1 MQTDSLTAT
10 AGSAPTRDATRY
22 RNPGDARST
31 GRLRDLKS
39 AHCRY
44 NSKGRRRTW
53 EFRGSCGAAL
63 MRAPGLACGSPC
75 TRKQLCQKDTLQS
88 LSREWRS
95 RCQTVWKDAWF
106 VKTRPSSERHPPP
119 QLWLFAGTHPPQ
131 NSGLCLHNRR
141 FSPLC
146 PVPAAR
152 GLLPRTVLLQGRE
165 ALGARRP
172 KTRLW
177 GGGALLCILGP

>member
-1 MQTDSLTAT
+1 MVIS
-10 AGSAPTRDATRY
+10 Y
-22 RNPGDARST
+22 RLAKNFST
-31 GRLRDLKS
+31 KLRKNKTRLRIELVGTLQEAS
-39 AHCRY
+39 
-44 NSKGRRRTW
+44 T
-53 EFRGSCGAAL
+53 
-63 MRAPGLACGSPC
+63 
-75 TRKQLCQKDTLQS
+75 QKDTLQS

-119 QLWLFAGTHPPQ
+119 QLWLFARTHPPQ

-172 KTRLW
+172 KTQLW